1 VDDLFQTIFMESPEA
16 IALTRARDAAII
28 EVNDEWVRLTGFS
41 RESVI
46 GRTAVEIGH
55 WTDEAARQKA
65 LQPLSSLGRVRDLDI
80 TMLFANGVHRMIC
93 MNAVLVTVQGESY
106 ILFYLRDVTV
116 ERMSQ
121 AAVLA
126 GERALAQTNE
136 KLNRQVTLH
145 EMTESVAKVGHWVV
159 YPGDA
164 MVSLSRGYC
173 AVGKLGDVQTAPMGE
188 HFKAVEDEYKPLLK
202 QAIRQMNGDIVEYR
216 WRRTD
221 GEVLWM
227 RSRMH
232 RQIENGEIKA
242 EFGVVQDISSERAA
256 LQAAADQLAAA
267 QQSEARFRGLTQLSS
282 DWYWEQDTDYRFVR
296 VDGDMGADRGISSDS
311 FIGLTHW
318 DSGVEGVTDAQWAVH
333 RAALEARETFHDL
346 EMCRR
351 SADGKLIWVA
361 VSGAPIFDSH
371 GVFVGYRGTGRE
383 ITARKQAESD
393 IERLAFYDALTGL
406 PNRRL
411 LIDRLTQA
419 VASSARRNCFGALLF
434 IDLDNFKVLN
444 DTRGHHMGDE
454 LLKQVALRL
463 TECVRSI
470 DTVARLGGDEFVV
483 MLEDLGSVEID
494 AAAQAEA
501 IGKKILAT
509 INTHFVLGDQTHH
522 SSPSI
527 GVTLFFN
534 HQQSV
539 DELLQRADLAMYQS
553 KALFLPRDAS
563 GGQCAGSAGD

>member
-1 VDDLFQTIFMESPEA
+1 MDDLFQTIFMESPEA

-93 MNAVLVTVQGESY
+93 MNAVLVTVQGESF

-282 DWYWEQDTDYRFVR
+282 DWYWEQDTDYRFIR

-333 RAALEARETFHDL
+333 RKALEARETFHDL

-351 SADGKLIWVA
+351 SADGELIWVA

-501 IGKKILAT
+501 IGKKIL
-509 INTHFVLGDQTHH
+509 
-522 SSPSI
+522 
-527 GVTLFFN
+527 
-534 HQQSV
+534 
-539 DELLQRADLAMYQS
+539 
-553 KALFLPRDAS
+553 
-563 GGQCAGSAGD
+563 